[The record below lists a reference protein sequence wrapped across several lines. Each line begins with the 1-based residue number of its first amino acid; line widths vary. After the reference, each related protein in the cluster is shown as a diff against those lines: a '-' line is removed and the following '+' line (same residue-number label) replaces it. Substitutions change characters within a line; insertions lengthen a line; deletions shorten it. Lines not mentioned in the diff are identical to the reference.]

1 MWVLMNSLSMNW
13 VSTIRQ
19 YANAQVGNSS
29 PRARES
35 LLIHDLEVIA
45 GIQTQVLEL
54 CFIQVL
60 ESLPP
65 EVLKIA

>member
-35 LLIHDLEVIA
+35 LLIHDLKVIA
-45 GIQTQVLEL
+45 GIQT
-54 CFIQVL
+54 QVL